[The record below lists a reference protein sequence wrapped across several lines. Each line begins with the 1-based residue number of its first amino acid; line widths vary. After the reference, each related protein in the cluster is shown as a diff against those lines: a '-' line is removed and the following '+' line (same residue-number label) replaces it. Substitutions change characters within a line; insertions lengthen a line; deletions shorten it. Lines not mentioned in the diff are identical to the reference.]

1 MDSGRKA
8 RLIMAARRL
17 RVRGG
22 SSRVGTLCAVNVRP
36 NPPRMVTVLIALAL
50 LVVGLIGTLVDFAT
64 LRDFIIGLHIP
75 SGIEADI
82 LRLLR
87 DQTIAYVALFAS
99 PMLLVVG
106 SLLPG
111 I

>member
-1 MDSGRKA
+1 MN
-8 RLIMAARRL
+8 L
-17 RVRGG
+17 
-22 SSRVGTLCAVNVRP
+22 RP

-50 LVVGLIGTLVDFAT
+50 LAAGLVGTLVDFST
-64 LRDFIIGLHIP
+64 VRDFIVGMHLP
-75 SGIEADI
+75 SGTEADI

-87 DQTIAYVALFAS
+87 DQTLAYVALLAS
-99 PMLLVVG
+99 PMLLVIG